1 MCARTSHINAIFGP
15 EKRGDVHGFIFPFRL
30 AEVCMLEWV
39 NPLPAGSDAAA
50 FSRCSC
56 VLAAI
61 VAASSSV
68 FPSVSLRWFPAG
80 EALGLRLRKA
90 GPYSYLFLCCHIFLN
105 KPFAAVKCQSSGG
118 Q

>member
-1 MCARTSHINAIFGP
+1 MLFLAQRKGEMFMALF
-15 EKRGDVHGFIFPFRL
+15 FPSNWQKFACL
-30 AEVCMLEWV
+30 NGQWV

-105 KPFAAVKCQSSGG
+105 KPFAAVKCQSSAG